1 MTDEIELDFTTIS
14 FNKHDHLTTF
24 TPSQSTLEWIVQDDQ
39 GGWQTVELDGQCTQT
54 NISIDATYYDDKINA
69 VWS

>member
-14 FNKHDHLTTF
+14 FNKHDHL
-24 TPSQSTLEWIVQDDQ
+24 IVQDDQ